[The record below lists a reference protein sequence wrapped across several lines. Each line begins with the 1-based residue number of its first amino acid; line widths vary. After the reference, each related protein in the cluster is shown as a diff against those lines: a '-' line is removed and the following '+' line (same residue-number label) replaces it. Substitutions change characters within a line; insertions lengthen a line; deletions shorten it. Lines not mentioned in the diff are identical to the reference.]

1 MTSKKKQTTVAN
13 KPSLPPATRAVLALI
28 IPLVGAFFFAFAT
41 EEFSTTAPN
50 DQAALLPFF
59 MGLGLVS
66 LFLGLRWYGLAPM
79 GIRGGRPLFSSI
91 GFAVLGWVALIIIRF
106 TTISILGLDSGLDE
120 FFYRLLFEAFCV
132 QIWAFGLLFRSIADW
147 RGPLTA
153 AFSSGI
159 LFGIIATTFF
169 REAPDNPAIIGL
181 TYFLL
186 WGIFYGI
193 IRLRSGSLIGA
204 SLVQAFQ
211 SFTAWIVLTP
221 NLADPNNKFSV
232 LYIATG
238 LAYLIF
244 IWRLWPKQQEDY
256 RV

>member
-1 MTSKKKQTTVAN
+1 MMSPKKHKATAD
-13 KPSLPPATRAVLALI
+13 KPVLLSAIRTILALI
-28 IPLVGAFFFAFAT
+28 VPLVGAFFFAFAA
-41 EEFSTTAPN
+41 EGFSATAAN
-50 DQAALLPFF
+50 DQAALVPFF

-66 LFLGLRWYGLAPM
+66 LFLGLRWYGLSPLGM
-79 GIRGGRPLFSSI
+79 RGGRPLFSSI

-106 TTISILGLDSGLDE
+106 ATISILGYDSGFDE

-132 QIWAFGLLFRSIADW
+132 QIWAFGLLFSSLAAW

-153 AFSSGI
+153 AFGSGI
-159 LFGIIATTFF
+159 SFGFIAILFF
-169 REAPDNPAIIGL
+169 REAPDVPAITGL
-181 TYFLL
+181 IYFLL

-193 IRLRSGSLIGA
+193 IRLRSGSLMGA
-204 SLVQAFQ
+204 SLIQAFQ
-211 SFTAWIVLTP
+211 SFTAWVVLTP
-221 NLADPNNKFSV
+221 NLAAANNNFST

-244 IWRLWPKQQEDY
+244 IWRLWPKQEEDY